1 MILFVFEGSDDC
13 KIMNTVKALYPGA
26 VSEDVVCLYRNNI
39 YQLYSK
45 MKSSDSNPDFT
56 QSLLSVLK
64 ARSDIEQNEKI
75 ANADEDTFSQVFLF
89 FDYEPQHR
97 NPEKNEPEIETLN
110 SQLDEML
117 AFFDDETGNGKLYI
131 SYPMAEALFFTKKLP
146 DPDFVSCSIDLVQ
159 AKRFK
164 DLTHEYSYY
173 KSFDFLLYNSH
184 ELNKKKVLRE
194 CVPLNWKMVVEQNV
208 IQANYICTDKKEY
221 PKMKDIVAQG
231 RIFENQLKKY
241 VALGKIAV
249 LSAYP
254 LFLFDY
260 LRELR

>member
-13 KIMNTVKALYPGA
+13 KIMNTVKALYPEA
-26 VSEDVVCLYRNNI
+26 VSEDIVCLYKNNI

-45 MKSSDSNPDFT
+45 MKSSDPNPDFT

-64 ARSDIEQNEKI
+64 ARPDIAQNEKI

-97 NPEKNEPEIETLN
+97 NPEEDEPDIETLN
-110 SQLDEML
+110 RRLDEML
-117 AFFDDETGNGKLYI
+117 EFFDDETGNGKLYI
-131 SYPMAEALFFTKKLP
+131 SYPMAEALFYTKKLP
-146 DPDFVSCSIDLVQ
+146 NLEFVACFVDLAQ
-159 AKRFK
+159 AKKFK

-184 ELNKKKVLRE
+184 ELDGKRVPRE
-194 CVPLNWKMVVEQNV
+194 YVRLNWKMVVEQN
-208 IQANYICTDKKEY
+208 IFQANYICTGRNEY
-221 PKMKDIVAQG
+221 PESKDVVTQG
-231 RIFENQLKKY
+231 KIFENQLKKY
-241 VALGKIAV
+241 VVVGKIAV

-254 LFLFDY
+254 LFLFEY
-260 LRELR
+260 LKEL